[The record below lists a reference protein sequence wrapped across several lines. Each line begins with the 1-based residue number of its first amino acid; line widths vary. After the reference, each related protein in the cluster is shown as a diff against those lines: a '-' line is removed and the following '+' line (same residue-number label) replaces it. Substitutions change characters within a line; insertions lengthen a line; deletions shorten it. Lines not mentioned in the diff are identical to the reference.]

1 MKTKSAFKKSLI
13 AAAVAGASFSMPMTA
28 AAEISA
34 TLDIASQ
41 YIFRGIVEEQ
51 GSAAVSGSIDYEH
64 DSGLYAGFWTGS
76 LPSGIETNYYA
87 GFASEAGDFSYDV
100 GVLHYRFPPAS
111 QSGQDGFLTEAY
123 VSVGYMGFEAAA
135 FIGVDK
141 TNLDTGG
148 GRSGADDNKDNYF
161 TLGYGYEQFGAVV
174 GFADF
179 DADDSNY
186 THLDLTYEVL
196 PGLTFMAS
204 QILDADDG
212 ALSRAGE
219 PLVKGTQFVVSYS
232 FTF

>member
-87 GFASEAGDFSYDV
+87 GFASDVGDFSYDV
-100 GVLHYRFPPAS
+100 GLLHYRFPPAS
-111 QSGQDGFLTEAY
+111 QDGADAFLSEVY
-123 VSVGYMGFEAAA
+123 LEVGYMGFGAGA

-141 TNLDTGG
+141 AGTS
-148 GRSGADDNKDNYF
+148 RSNGDDNKDNYF
-161 TLGYGYEQFGAVV
+161 TLSYGYEQFGILV
-174 GFADF
+174 GYADM

-186 THLDLTYEVL
+186 SHLDLTYEVL

-204 QILDADDG
+204 QILDADDN
-212 ALSRAGE
+212 ALSRADE
-219 PLVKGTQFVVSYS
+219 PLNKGTQFVVSYS